1 MQLLILGRMMQISL
15 TIDGLKLEVEE
26 GLTILEAAQRAGIY
40 IPALC
45 YHPDLPPFDS
55 VIPSNIV
62 YQGSFRIEGTS
73 EGYEGC
79 QLCLVEVEGDGI
91 KTSCNTP
98 VKEGMIVHT
107 KTQEIVE
114 RRQKILA
121 KILSKHP
128 HACLLCPQKEGCDL
142 KHCISNVPEDERCC
156 SKFNNCELRKVAEYV
171 GIGDQIPRYTL
182 KDLPVVQDEPLFIRD
197 YNLCIG
203 CTRCVRICNDVR
215 GVGALSFTRLNGEI
229 IVGTIAPT
237 LKDSGC
243 RFCGACVEVCPTGA
257 LLDKGITWAERETHL
272 IPCKNAC
279 PAGVDVPRYI
289 RLIAEGKFAEAIEII
304 REEVPFPATLGRVC
318 PHPCEDVCRR
328 ADLDDAINIKELKRF
343 AAEHDRGLEGE
354 LTEIPPKTGKSVAIV
369 GSGPAGMTC
378 GYYLS
383 KLGHQVTIFEALPEP
398 GGMLRYGIPDYRLPK
413 EVIEREIEEIRKVGV
428 NIKTNTKV
436 ESLDEIFE
444 QGFDAIFLA
453 MGMSKGKKLG
463 IEGEDSLG
471 VIDGISFLRDV
482 KQGKMIKLGQK
493 VAVIGG
499 GNVAVDAARTALR
512 LGAKDVHILYRRSRA
527 EMPAYAEEVEQALD
541 EGVNINFLVMPYK
554 ISKKNGKLS
563 LECFHMELGKP
574 DLSGRRQPIPIK
586 DKNFSMDFDNVIVA
600 IGQRL
605 DIPERFD
612 LSLSPFGTLEVDS
625 NTFTTSRK
633 GVFAG
638 GDMVSGPATVI
649 EAIAMGKRVAQAI
662 DQYLGGQ
669 GMIEEKLIETERP
682 DPYLGRDEG
691 FASLKRVEVPILQA
705 EERSSGFKEVILGY
719 TEEQAIEEAK
729 RCLRCDLRLQI
740 SHPILPPEELIEFNA
755 KNLEDVP
762 ETEGVFQLFDGKKNL
777 IYIKG
782 TMNLFQELNEQLRN
796 YKKARYFMW
805 EEDPMFSKRESEL
818 LQQFVQQHGRLP
830 EGNSEL
836 DDLY

>member
-55 VIPSNIV
+55 GIPSKIV
-62 YQGSFRIEGTS
+62 YQGSLRIEGTS

-107 KTQEIVE
+107 KTPEIVK

-142 KHCISNVPEDERCC
+142 KHCINNVPEDERCC

-171 GIGDQIPRYTL
+171 GIRGPIPRYTT

-257 LLDKGITWAERETHL
+257 LLDKGITRAERKTH
-272 IPCKNAC
+272 
-279 PAGVDVPRYI
+279 
-289 RLIAEGKFAEAIEII
+289 
-304 REEVPFPATLGRVC
+304 
-318 PHPCEDVCRR
+318 
-328 ADLDDAINIKELKRF
+328 
-343 AAEHDRGLEGE
+343 
-354 LTEIPPKTGKSVAIV
+354 
-369 GSGPAGMTC
+369 
-378 GYYLS
+378 
-383 KLGHQVTIFEALPEP
+383 
-398 GGMLRYGIPDYRLPK
+398 
-413 EVIEREIEEIRKVGV
+413 
-428 NIKTNTKV
+428 
-436 ESLDEIFE
+436 
-444 QGFDAIFLA
+444 
-453 MGMSKGKKLG
+453 
-463 IEGEDSLG
+463 
-471 VIDGISFLRDV
+471 
-482 KQGKMIKLGQK
+482 
-493 VAVIGG
+493 
-499 GNVAVDAARTALR
+499 
-512 LGAKDVHILYRRSRA
+512 
-527 EMPAYAEEVEQALD
+527 
-541 EGVNINFLVMPYK
+541 
-554 ISKKNGKLS
+554 
-563 LECFHMELGKP
+563 
-574 DLSGRRQPIPIK
+574 
-586 DKNFSMDFDNVIVA
+586 
-600 IGQRL
+600 
-605 DIPERFD
+605 
-612 LSLSPFGTLEVDS
+612 
-625 NTFTTSRK
+625 
-633 GVFAG
+633 
-638 GDMVSGPATVI
+638 
-649 EAIAMGKRVAQAI
+649 
-662 DQYLGGQ
+662 
-669 GMIEEKLIETERP
+669 
-682 DPYLGRDEG
+682 
-691 FASLKRVEVPILQA
+691 
-705 EERSSGFKEVILGY
+705 
-719 TEEQAIEEAK
+719 
-729 RCLRCDLRLQI
+729 LRLQI
-740 SHPILPPEELIEFNA
+740 SHPIMPPEELIEFNA

-762 ETEGVFQLFDGKKNL
+762 ETEGVFKLFDGKKNL
-777 IYIKG
+777 LYIKG